1 MRLLPFACL
10 AMLMASPAAA
20 ASWSIDYG
28 HSKLGFSVPWGDQPY
43 IATFQKWTAKIDFD
57 PADLAHAKA
66 DVTIDMTSA
75 VSSEE
80 DLDQN
85 LPGPEGF
92 DSGRFPQ
99 ARFVTK
105 TFRSTGNGRYEA
117 VADLTIHGVTRE
129 ITLPFTLKIDGEHA
143 HMTSAVTLIRTDFG
157 VGMGKGWAG
166 ETPVAHAVKV
176 TVDLT
181 ASKAR

>member
-1 MRLLPFACL
+1 MRVPPFAYV
-10 AMLMASPAAA
+10 AMLMASPATAA
-20 ASWSIDYG
+20 NWSVDYL
-28 HSKLGFSVPWGDQPY
+28 HSKLGFSVLWGGQPY

-57 PADLAHAKA
+57 PADLPHAKA
-66 DVTIDMTSA
+66 DVTIDMTSV
-75 VSSEE
+75 VSGEE

-92 DSGRFPQ
+92 DAGRFPQ

-105 TFRSTGNGRYEA
+105 TFRGTGNGRYEA
-117 VADLTIHGVTRE
+117 LADLTIRGVTRE
-129 ITLPFTLKIDGEHA
+129 ITLPFTLKIDGGHA
-143 HMTSAVTLIRTDFG
+143 HMTGAVTLMRTDFG
-157 VGMGKGWAG
+157 VGTGKGWSG
-166 ETPVAHAVKV
+166 ETPVAHTVKV